1 MAIDVMN
8 LISWPSERISSL
20 FSPLAAPELWL
31 CGPAVTNHSGT
42 GKNFKRVRQLLSL
55 TFLHEKIQV
64 LVDPVN
70 TCVTDTQPKR
80 IIVENHGY
88 TFFKRCK
95 MLRR

>member
-20 FSPLAAPELWL
+20 FSPLAAPEL
-31 CGPAVTNHSGT
+31 CCADQQSRIIPGT

-64 LVDPVN
+64 LVD
-70 TCVTDTQPKR
+70 R
-80 IIVENHGY
+80 
-88 TFFKRCK
+88 
-95 MLRR
+95 